1 MATIPTS
8 PNALAACPAGTKPSP
23 ARVTRYA
30 FAATGVGC
38 VGLAGVGVVVP
49 GMPTTVFLIAA
60 SWCFARSCP
69 WLTDKLIHNRF
80 FRPFAQYL
88 VPGAVMPLRA
98 KVISLAVMWT
108 AVIASSLLI
117 ASGDAPWFVPL
128 SVVAMGFI
136 ATWFIVR
143 QGRKVGRTAAASSVV
158 IRHEAAHSFV
168 DASQHRPARPATV
181 RAKQS
186 VA

>member
-8 PNALAACPAGTKPSP
+8 PNALPACPVGVTPSP
-23 ARVTRYA
+23 ARVKRFA
-30 FAATGVGC
+30 FAGVGVGC

-117 ASGDAPWFVPL
+117 ASGDAPWFVPV

-143 QGRKVGRTAAASSVV
+143 QGRKARRTAGVSTVV
-158 IRHEAAHSFV
+158 IRHEAAHAFV
-168 DASQHRPARPATV
+168 DATQHRQARPAPA